1 MKWTPWWKNFFD
13 WWSVASC
20 ILRRQALCG
29 EINRRFCELPACFR
43 RADNFL
49 LPLYESNLSGR
60 DIEYLFDKQ
69 DSYTISKYFFNCEK
83 CIVLDKSRYRCW
95 FISRV
100 KLKSWREKRWI
111 WLKYYLLGQR
121 SLSKKTGTYTLK
133 LSFWLFY
140 RWTKIWKDFPC
151 DILRIYKYRET
162 LLNNFE
168 QKLK

>member
-69 DSYTISKYFFNCEK
+69 DSYTICKYFFNCEK
-83 CIVLDKSRYRCW
+83 CIVLDKSRYRCMFNVIHKPRKIEILTW
-95 FISRV
+95 KEV
-100 KLKSWREKRWI
+100 D
-111 WLKYYLLGQR
+111 YLLGQR
-121 SLSKKTGTYTLK
+121 SLSKRQAHIHVSFLFDCFIDERKFGKTFHVTFFAFINIEK
-133 LSFWLFY
+133 HF
-140 RWTKIWKDFPC
+140 
-151 DILRIYKYRET
+151 
-162 LLNNFE
+162 
-168 QKLK
+168 

>member
-1 MKWTPWWKNFFD
+1 MRWTLKEIHVALVAKWNGPHDGKNFFD

-60 DIEYLFDKQ
+60 DSEYLFDKQ

-83 CIVLDKSRYRCW
+83 CIVLDKSRYRCMFNVIHKPRKIEILTW
-95 FISRV
+95 KEVDLVKVLLTWAAQFI
-100 KLKSWREKRWI
+100 
-111 WLKYYLLGQR
+111 
-121 SLSKKTGTYTLK
+121 
-133 LSFWLFY
+133 
-140 RWTKIWKDFPC
+140 
-151 DILRIYKYRET
+151 
-162 LLNNFE
+162 
-168 QKLK
+168 

>member
-1 MKWTPWWKNFFD
+1 MRWTLKEIHVALVAKWNGPRD
-13 WWSVASC
+13 GIISLIGESVASC

-83 CIVLDKSRYRCW
+83 CIVLDKSRYRCMFNVIHKPRKIEILTW
-95 FISRV
+95 KEVDLVKVLLTWAAQFI
-100 KLKSWREKRWI
+100 
-111 WLKYYLLGQR
+111 
-121 SLSKKTGTYTLK
+121 
-133 LSFWLFY
+133 
-140 RWTKIWKDFPC
+140 
-151 DILRIYKYRET
+151 
-162 LLNNFE
+162 
-168 QKLK
+168 

>member
-69 DSYTISKYFFNCEK
+69 DSYTISKYFFNCK
-83 CIVLDKSRYRCW
+83 NALFLTNRGRDVCLMW

-121 SLSKKTGTYTLK
+121 SLSKRQAHIHVSFLFDCFIDERKFGKTFHVTFFAFINIEK
-133 LSFWLFY
+133 HF
-140 RWTKIWKDFPC
+140 
-151 DILRIYKYRET
+151 
-162 LLNNFE
+162 
-168 QKLK
+168 